1 MATIFL
7 IMIVFLK
14 NTYGIMSK
22 SYNLTEEQLDFISF
36 MKIGVAS
43 RAELKERLDSCL
55 ADVAN
60 DEKKKSPVSDITLYH
75 SPQTMIKFLSLF
87 SRDDRFK
94 WYTHK
99 WDMSIPFDIGEMI
112 ARQTMDK
119 TVLCDMVYPKVSG
132 SVVNER
138 TYNQVL
144 NFINFSNSGPN
155 IYSWKNTKFENIRYG
170 WHSIVDLSKDN
181 PDIPVDNLILSDGHQ
196 FKDYIRMFKAVIE
209 FRTDLNDDDRF
220 SELVWNNISSGL
232 PKDFD
237 IEFDPK
243 FDEIGYDLNVY
254 CDVIGV
260 LSALNIICTWMTKHK
275 ARSSKVKVD
284 LISKNEFFIL
294 EVFHIGS
301 YFGNIEKLRNP
312 SGDFEELR
320 KRLFS
325 VCDFSLEGDY
335 MKDGKNNGSLIVNAL
350 DENTQIRV
358 NSLSPCSVNISDVK
372 IGGVKYQLKIYKR

>member
-1 MATIFL
+1 
-7 IMIVFLK
+7 
-14 NTYGIMSK
+14 MSK
-22 SYNLTEEQLDFISF
+22 LYNLSEEQLDFISF
-36 MKIGVAS
+36 MKAGVAS
-43 RAELKERLDSCL
+43 HAELKGRLESCL
-55 ADVAN
+55 ASIVDNVK
-60 DEKKKSPVSDITLYH
+60 EVSGKSVSGITLYH
-75 SPQTMIKFLSLF
+75 SPHTMIKFLSLF

-99 WDMSIPFDIGEMI
+99 WDISIPFDINEI
-112 ARQTMDK
+112 IKRQSIDN
-119 TVLCDMVYPKVSG
+119 TVLRNMAYPKESG
-132 SVVNER
+132 AAVNEK
-138 TYNQVL
+138 TYNQVW
-144 NFINFSNSGPN
+144 NFINFSNSKP
-155 IYSWKNTKFENIRYG
+155 YPWKNTKFENIRYG
-170 WHSIVDLSKDN
+170 WHSIVDLSKEN
-181 PDIPVDNLILSDGHQ
+181 PDISIENIMLNNGHQ

-220 SELVWNNISSGL
+220 SELVWNNIRSGL

-237 IEFDPK
+237 IEFDSK

-284 LISKNEFFIL
+284 LISENEYFIL
-294 EVFHIGS
+294 EIFHLGS
-301 YFGNIEKLRNP
+301 YFGNIEKLRKP

-335 MKDGKNNGSLIVNAL
+335 MKDGKNNGALIVNAL
-350 DENTQIRV
+350 DENTQIID
-358 NSLSPCSVNISDVK
+358 NSLSPCSVNTSDVK